1 LFQRS
6 RNAGFSCYSVTPFPE
21 NCCSTLFT
29 TGCKRLTEGG
39 QEAFASEA
47 FCFLMGM
54 AFELLVFW
62 CGRLLEGKRIAEGE
76 RTAKGELLASLRA
89 ET

>member
-1 LFQRS
+1 
-6 RNAGFSCYSVTPFPE
+6 
-21 NCCSTLFT
+21 
-29 TGCKRLTEGG
+29 
-39 QEAFASEA
+39 
-47 FCFLMGM
+47 MGM

-76 RTAKGELLASLRA
+76 RIAKGELLASLRA